1 MTENTS
7 WGVRVLLAEDSPT
20 VRHYLTNLI
29 NETPGFRV
37 IGTARDG
44 EEAIALVQELKPD
57 VVSMDIRMPRMDGLE
72 ATRRIMA
79 QCPTPVVVV
88 SGMLENEVDLSFQ
101 ALQAGALAV
110 VQKPP
115 DRRDPTFADKR
126 RQMMKTLLAM
136 SSVKVIQRREISF
149 DRITSAPVVQP
160 SLPITGTLPTTGML
174 RNRALEMSRPAPE
187 IIAIGASAGGPS
199 ALISLLNG
207 LPAEFGLPMVIVQHI
222 PNEFVN
228 GLARWLRKSIRF
240 PLEVAGDDMLLKPGN
255 VYLSPGTAHLTV
267 TRQLQGLSARLVKE
281 QGAHRYQPSV
291 DMLFSSVAMTC
302 GAKGV
307 GIILTGM
314 GDDGADGL
322 LTMKRVGARTYA
334 QDEASST
341 VFGMPGAAIERGGV
355 EQVLSL
361 TMMATAIRNL
371 M

>member
-1 MTENTS
+1 MAENTL

-37 IGTARDG
+37 VGTARDG
-44 EEAIALVQELKPD
+44 EEAIALVHELKPD

-110 VQKPP
+110 VEKPP
-115 DRRDPTFADKR
+115 DKRDPTFADKR

-136 SSVKVIQRREISF
+136 SSVKVIQRRELSF
-149 DRITSAPVVQP
+149 ERITSAPVPP
-160 SLPITGTLPTTGML
+160 SSLPTTGTL
-174 RNRALEMSRPAPE
+174 RNRALDMARPAPE
-187 IIAIGASAGGPS
+187 IVAIGASAGGPS

-207 LPAEFGLPMVIVQHI
+207 MPTAFNLPIVVVQHI

-228 GLARWLRKSIRF
+228 GLARWLRKSIPF
-240 PLEVAGDDMLLKPGN
+240 PLELASDNMLLKPGN

-267 TRQLQGLSARLVKE
+267 TRQLQGLSVRLIKE
-281 QGAHRYQPSV
+281 QGTHRYQPSV
-291 DMLFSSVAMTC
+291 DMLFSSVAMTS

-314 GDDGADGL
+314 GDDGAEGL
-322 LTMKRVGARTYA
+322 LLMKRTGARTFA

-361 TMMATAIRNL
+361 TMLATAIRNL

>member
-1 MTENTS
+1 MAENTL

-20 VRHYLTNLI
+20 VRHYLTKLI

-37 IGTARDG
+37 VGAARDG
-44 EEAIALVQELKPD
+44 EEALALVQELKPD
-57 VVSMDIRMPRMDGLE
+57 VVSMDVRMPRMDGLE

-88 SGMLENEVDLSFQ
+88 SGLLESELELSFQ

-110 VQKPP
+110 VEKPP
-115 DRRDPTFADKR
+115 DRRDPSFADKQ

-136 SSVKVIQRREISF
+136 SSVKVIQRRELSF
-149 DRITSAPVVQP
+149 ERITSAPTP
-160 SLPITGTLPTTGML
+160 ASALPIVNVTKVRQTEIIRST
-174 RNRALEMSRPAPE
+174 PE
-187 IIAIGASAGGPS
+187 LIAIGASAGGPS

-207 LPAEFGLPMVIVQHI
+207 LPSDYSLPIVIVQHM

-228 GLARWLRKSIRF
+228 GLARWLRKSTPF
-240 PLEVAGDDMLLKPGN
+240 PMSVATNDMLLKSGT
-255 VYLSPGTAHLTV
+255 VYLSPGAAHLTV
-267 TRQLQGLSARLVKE
+267 TRQPQGLTVRLIKE
-281 QGAHRYQPSV
+281 QGGHRYQPSV
-291 DMLFSSVAMTC
+291 DVLFNSMARTC
-302 GAKGV
+302 GAKGI

-322 LTMKRVGARTYA
+322 LAMRRAGARTFA

-355 EQVLSL
+355 EQVLPL
-361 TMMATAIRNL
+361 TMLATAIRNL